1 VYARS
6 TTVKAQPAKI
16 DLGIAQVRDHVLPRV
31 TAMTGCVGLSMMVDR
46 TSGECIV
53 TTAWENEEAMH
64 ASAEGVRSMR
74 DETTEMVSGTS
85 AVQEWEIAV
94 MHRDHRVGDGAFCRS
109 TWIASDPSNADRSL
123 DVYRMAVLPRLEELE
138 GFCSASLLIDRATG
152 MAVGTV
158 AFDTR
163 AALED
168 SRRHTDKIR
177 SAATKEMGA
186 QVLDVHEYELALAH
200 LHVPEM
206 A

>member
-6 TTVKAQPAKI
+6 TTVKAEPAKI
-16 DLGIAQVRDHVLPRV
+16 DLGIAQVRDNVLPKV
-31 TAMTGCVGLSMMVDR
+31 TAMPGCIGLSMMVDR

-53 TTAWENEEAMH
+53 TTAWETEEAMH
-64 ASAEGVRSMR
+64 ASAEGVRAMR

-94 MHRDHRVGDGAFCRS
+94 VHRDHQAGDGSFCRS
-109 TWIASDPSNADRSL
+109 TWITTEPSNADHAL
-123 DVYRMAVLPRLEELE
+123 DIYRMAVLPRLEELQ
-138 GFCSASLLIDRATG
+138 GFCSASLLIDRANG

-168 SRRHTDKIR
+168 SRGATDKIR

-186 QVLDVHEYELALAH
+186 QVLDVHEYDLALAH